1 MACRRRKPAT
11 RRRRPRDQPM
21 QSASLLRRRRF
32 SGASHD
38 PNLKNRRQADRARS
52 GRPHAIRLRVGRTC
66 WNARLGAGFR
76 LFRPPATCSTAGN
89 AGNGKR
95 NASPTTRIT
104 RTRWRREWRSSRDD
118 HEVDP
123 AVRPSPGQTSG
134 HVNARIRGG
143 SVEAPPPAAMRQTA
157 AEQLLPRRARSVPPH
172 ESRLLR
178 TPRRKRRSGHAGAF
192 FVVPRRTHRGDA
204 FIGCL
209 ASPAA
214 ERHGAPGRIRTPNPL
229 IRSQVLYPVELRAR
243 ERQGYSPPGRERQS
257 RGTLAAKG
265 PVARSRRET
274 VQPGET
280 RTSARRSADGGETA
294 PRARSGVVEFS
305 AGAGTGRIWTA

>member
-11 RRRRPRDQPM
+11 RRRRPRDRPM

-38 PNLKNRRQADRARS
+38 PNLRNRRQAGRARS

-66 WNARLGAGFR
+66 WNARLRAGFR

-123 AVRPSPGQTSG
+123 AGRPSPGQTSG

-157 AEQLLPRRARSVPPH
+157 AEQLLPRRALGPAARVAPSSNATPKAALRSCW
-172 ESRLLR
+172 RIF
-178 TPRRKRRSGHAGAF
+178 RRSTQDASRRRIHRLPRVAG
-192 FVVPRRTHRGDA
+192 G
-204 FIGCL
+204 G
-209 ASPAA
+209 ASW
-214 ERHGAPGRIRTPNPL
+214 
-229 IRSQVLYPVELRAR
+229 RAR
-243 ERQGYSPPGRERQS
+243 EDSNPQPPD
-257 RGTLAAKG
+257 
-265 PVARSRRET
+265 P
-274 VQPGET
+274 
-280 RTSARRSADGGETA
+280 
-294 PRARSGVVEFS
+294 
-305 AGAGTGRIWTA
+305 

>member
-229 IRSQVLYPVELRAR
+229 IRSQVLYPIELRAL
-243 ERQGYSPPGRERQS
+243 SPPAVPMAAMPTTGLEPVRPFEHWSLKPACLPIPARGRRS
-257 RGTLAAKG
+257 DNRPSARGG
-265 PVARSRRET
+265 
-274 VQPGET
+274 T
-280 RTSARRSADGGETA
+280 RTL
-294 PRARSGVVEFS
+294 
-305 AGAGTGRIWTA
+305 TGLTPTGS